1 MKNVLFF
8 ACFCLFFT
16 FCKKNSTPFNP
27 IEVPPTPI
35 DTIPIV
41 SSEVIELGKASVLKN
56 GVKWNVPFKVKY
68 YGTKKDRFLIESRY
82 TNSSNQYTFSFSLL
96 DIPLLANKFIVQG
109 FKGGSHDFIPG
120 SIFGIMH
127 EGDQPVVTYLADTT
141 HTENYIQLIKYDS
154 LLQTVEGKFHI
165 QMYQFDYDDY
175 YPAQPDSITWSEG
188 KFHLKLEN

>member
-56 GVKWNVPFKVKY
+56 GVIWNVPFKAEY
-68 YGTKKDRFLIESRY
+68 YGSKKDRFLLEGSY
-82 TNSSNQYTFSFSLL
+82 LNSSNQFEYDLYL
-96 DIPLLANKFIVQG
+96 HDIPLKIDKFRIQG
-109 FKGGSHDFIPG
+109 FGGSNSDYVPG
-120 SIFGIMH
+120 SIFGILH
-127 EGDQPVVTYLADTT
+127 EGDQPVCSYLADTT
-141 HTENYIQLIKYDS
+141 RLENYIQIVKYDS
-154 LLQTVEGKFHI
+154 LKQTVEGIFHVK
-165 QMYQFDYDDY
+165 MYRYSYDDY
-175 YPAQPDSITWSEG
+175 YSAQPDSITWSEG